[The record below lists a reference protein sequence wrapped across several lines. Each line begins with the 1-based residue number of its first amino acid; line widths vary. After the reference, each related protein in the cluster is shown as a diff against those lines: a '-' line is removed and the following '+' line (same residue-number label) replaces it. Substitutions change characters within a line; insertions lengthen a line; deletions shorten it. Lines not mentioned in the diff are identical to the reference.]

1 MGYLHTVELG
11 QAVAN
16 GDVTLETAL
25 FYHLATNCD
34 PPVPTAMIPA
44 CVEAIDACRAGECE
58 RRVELPAGLTRTG
71 ERSLS
76 VLELVMELHLEG
88 FALGG
93 RG

>member
-11 QAVAN
+11 QAVAD
-16 GDVTLETAL
+16 GDVSLETAL

-34 PPVPTAMIPA
+34 PPLPTTVIPA
-44 CVEAIDACRAGECE
+44 CVEAIGACRAGECE
-58 RRVELPAGLTRTG
+58 RRVELPPDLRREG

-76 VLELVMELHLEG
+76 VLELVTELHLEG